1 MKIPFRN
8 VRAYF
13 FIKKRNLVVICL
25 LAAFVTERMPPR
37 MASITKVI
45 NFFM

>member
-13 FIKKRNLVVICL
+13 FIKKRNLALICL
-25 LAAFVTERMPPR
+25 LIAPEWLLI
-37 MASITKVI
+37 ITSPARK
-45 NFFM
+45 